1 MELSRRAVLAAT
13 AVGLAGC
20 TGGSRPATPTGTAT
34 TPPARATYAYTHV
47 RASGNRVLDGSGSVD
62 SASPVTV
69 SAEGTPAWLLAF
81 AAEAGSHWTV
91 VTTDG
96 TATTH
101 RVHDGTVEQVADHG
115 TVPTPPLGYAGE
127 EGVGVVTAPDDGA
140 TRTHPVPL
148 DDGWLYVASNGDAVL
163 WRGEETTR
171 LSVDAPADT
180 RIVAVGG
187 DRYALYGAKTDR
199 YQHGALGD
207 TTEGGSLVVVDAA
220 SESVGTEVTLDGPV
234 FEGLSPLA
242 ADLDGDGATEL
253 VTTVS
258 DAADGARLRV
268 YDTDGEAV
276 ATGPIYGSGW
286 RHQLCVAPFAP
297 DGTAELA
304 VVRKPHVDRTLE
316 FYRLDSDL
324 TVTATHEGYAS
335 HTYGSRNL
343 DGALA
348 ADFDDDG
355 TTELLVPTTD
365 RTTLDAVRRTDD
377 GAETAWSLSLDG
389 SLSTNVTGVALGDG
403 RVAVGAGTADG
414 VRVWQG

>member
-1 MELSRRAVLAAT
+1 MD
-13 AVGLAGC
+13 
-20 TGGSRPATPTGTAT
+20 
-34 TPPARATYAYTHV
+34 ATYAYTHV

-62 SASPVTV
+62 AASPVTV
-69 SAEGTPAWLLAF
+69 SADGTPAWLLAF
-81 AAEAGSHWTV
+81 AAESGSRWTV

-96 TATTH
+96 QATTH
-101 RVHDGTVEQVADHG
+101 RVHDGASERVADHG
-115 TVPTPPLGYAGE
+115 TVPMPPLGYAGE
-127 EGVGVVTAPDDGA
+127 GGVGVASVPDDGA
-140 TRTHPVPL
+140 GQTHPVPL
-148 DDGWLYVASNGDAVL
+148 DDGWLSVASNGDAVI

-171 LSVDAPADT
+171 LAVDAPADA
-180 RIVAVGG
+180 RIVALGA

-199 YQHGALGD
+199 YRHGALGD

-220 SESVGTEVTLDGPV
+220 SEHVATEVILDDPV
-234 FEGLSPLA
+234 FEGLSPLV
-242 ADLDGDGATEL
+242 ADLDDDGNDEL

-258 DAADGARLRV
+258 DSVDGARVRV
-268 YDTDGEAV
+268 YGTDGEAV

-316 FYRLDSDL
+316 FYRLDSEL

-348 ADFDDDG
+348 ADLDGDG
-355 TTELLVPTTD
+355 TIELLVPTTD
-365 RTTLDAVRRTDD
+365 RTTLDAVRRTDG
-377 GAETAWSLSLDG
+377 GAETAWSLSLDEP
-389 SLSTNVTGVALGDG
+389 LSTNVTGVKLGDG
-403 RVAVGAGTADG
+403 RLAVGAGTDEG
-414 VRVWQG
+414 VRVWQA